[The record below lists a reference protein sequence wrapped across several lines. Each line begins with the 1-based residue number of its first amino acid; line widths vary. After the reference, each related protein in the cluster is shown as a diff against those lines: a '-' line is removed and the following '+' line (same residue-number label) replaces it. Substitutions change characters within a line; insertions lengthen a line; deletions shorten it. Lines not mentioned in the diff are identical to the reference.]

1 MDVGNLNIKI
11 TADTRGV
18 DAGISKTKRALGD
31 VTNTAQ
37 GFGSKLQAGFDAVGI
52 GGALA
57 IGAVTAAVGKFATDS
72 VKAAVSFDSSMANIN
87 SILQLSGTEID
98 ALGGKIL
105 AFGAT
110 TRAGPQA
117 AAEAFY
123 EIVSGVADASTH
135 MAILEASVATAEAG
149 NADLTATTGA
159 LVSVMNSYGFSAE
172 EASFASDVLTKT
184 VGAGVGSMD
193 EFASALGMSAGLAA
207 QSGISF
213 DELGGS
219 MAYLTTQG
227 FSAAQAGTR
236 LTAITTAFLK
246 PNEKMKKA
254 LRLMGVESG
263 SAGLEMYGLAGMT
276 QLLSESMGGSTD
288 AMSEALGTTEALTGA
303 LALNGPGFEEFI
315 ENFEAT
321 AEGAT
326 EAARAIQNASTAAS
340 FDRFNA
346 QVERAQV
353 LLGNLAMPVLEGAA
367 NVVVTGLQAGADII
381 TEVQKLGENWGILLA
396 QGAREAFQ
404 EKFNIDPTF
413 KLRADGDR
421 GAIRQALMDMVMEP
435 GGIQASFLLN
445 PKFHFAADMADDF
458 VTVVTT
464 EIAGIKPI
472 EAILSTIPKFLPPAI
487 PNTIAAMNELITG
500 IQEQGLSPTQ
510 QLIIDTVAHV
520 QFTTAMDKVKA
531 DVYNTNRPEPRMS
544 ADYMLPEPAPPAEA
558 QTWADG
564 VIAQYQ
570 AAIDL
575 ASQTP
580 LQAALTIDIAPSV
593 NRTTSDPLLDTA
605 VKEYTSTALK
615 DTTIL
620 TPADLTIVPTL
631 FNGPLVEEDMRGQ
644 LTALNYDSPGTAAMR
659 IMAGLA
665 NGSEVAAAI
674 TTGLQSQDY
683 DTTVSAT
690 LTVLQTTKIIQTGL
704 DTLYDAGV
712 FVAPGMNHPS
722 VGGGENKDN
731 NIMTP
736 MATGGKVPYDNFA
749 ALLHKGEIVVPAD
762 YADSVGRGGGV
773 TVIVN
778 ASNLMGS
785 RQEVIEW
792 VREGMAE
799 AGY

>member
-18 DAGISKTKRALGD
+18 DAGITKTKRALKS
-31 VTNTAQ
+31 TADEVQ
-37 GFGSKLQAGFDAVGI
+37 GWGAKLQSKLDSVGL
-52 GGALA
+52 GGVLA
-57 IGAVTAAVGKFATDS
+57 IGAITAGVIKFGVDS
-72 VKAAVSFDSSMANIN
+72 VKASVGFDKSMTNIN

-193 EFASALGMSAGLAA
+193 EFATALGMSAGLAA

-303 LALNGPGFEEFI
+303 LALNGPGFEDFI

-353 LLGNLAMPVLEGAA
+353 LLGGLAMPVLEGAA
-367 NVVVTGLQAGADII
+367 NIVVTGLQAGADII
-381 TEVQKLGENWGILLA
+381 TEATTLGETIGGLISDAVNSELGW
-396 QGAREAFQ
+396 
-404 EKFNIDPTF
+404 DPTF
-413 KLRADGDR
+413 IADGET
-421 GAIRQALMDMVMEP
+421 GPIRQAISEFWAKLGNVP
-435 GGIQASFLLN
+435 VPILLN
-445 PKFHFAADMADDF
+445 PQYRFMMDSADDL
-458 VTVVTT
+458 VKVITT
-464 EIAGIKPI
+464 EVAGIKPI

-558 QTWADG
+558 QTWADS

-580 LQAALTIDIAPSV
+580 LQAALNIDIAPSV
-593 NRTTSDPLLDTA
+593 NRSTSDPLLDAA
-605 VKEYTSTALK
+605 VKEYASDVLK
-615 DTTIL
+615 GTTVP
-620 TPADLTIVPTL
+620 TPADLAIEPTVANPEQVVTTVTGDL
-631 FNGPLVEEDMRGQ
+631 YMLNFDTPANSVMTMMALMGNGHEVVNSIKSDLVGFN
-644 LTALNYDSPGTAAMR
+644 
-659 IMAGLA
+659 
-665 NGSEVAAAI
+665 
-674 TTGLQSQDY
+674 Y
-683 DTTVSAT
+683 DTTISPTITIDPQVVYSNMPGGAT
-690 LTVLQTTKIIQTGL
+690 GSGTN
-704 DTLYDAGV
+704 YDGT
-712 FVAPGMNHPS
+712 PDGDGYPW
-722 VGGGENKDN
+722 
-731 NIMTP
+731 TP

-799 AGY
+799 AGL

>member
-18 DAGISKTKRALGD
+18 DAGITKTKRALKS
-31 VTNTAQ
+31 TADEVQ
-37 GFGSKLQAGFDAVGI
+37 GWGAKLQSKLDSVGL
-52 GGALA
+52 GGVLA
-57 IGAVTAAVGKFATDS
+57 IGAITAGVIKFGVDS
-72 VKAAVSFDSSMANIN
+72 VKASVGFDKSMTNIN

-303 LALNGPGFEEFI
+303 LALNGPGFEDFI

-353 LLGNLAMPVLEGAA
+353 LLGGLAMPVLEGAA
-367 NVVVTGLQAGADII
+367 NIVVTGLQAGADII
-381 TEVQKLGENWGILLA
+381 TEATTLGETIGGLISDAVNSELGW
-396 QGAREAFQ
+396 
-404 EKFNIDPTF
+404 DPTF
-413 KLRADGDR
+413 IADGET
-421 GAIRQALMDMVMEP
+421 GPIRQAISEFWAKLGNVP
-435 GGIQASFLLN
+435 VPILLN
-445 PKFHFAADMADDF
+445 PQYRFMMDSADDL
-458 VTVVTT
+458 VKVITT
-464 EIAGIKPI
+464 EVAGIKPI

-558 QTWADG
+558 QTWADS

-580 LQAALTIDIAPSV
+580 LQAALNIDIAPSV
-593 NRTTSDPLLDTA
+593 NRSTSDPLLDAA
-605 VKEYTSTALK
+605 VKEYASDVLK
-615 DTTIL
+615 GTTVP
-620 TPADLTIVPTL
+620 TPADLAIEPTVANPEQVVTTVTGDL
-631 FNGPLVEEDMRGQ
+631 YMLNFDTPANSVMTMMALMGNGHEVVNSIKSDLVGFN
-644 LTALNYDSPGTAAMR
+644 
-659 IMAGLA
+659 
-665 NGSEVAAAI
+665 
-674 TTGLQSQDY
+674 Y
-683 DTTVSAT
+683 DTTISPTITIDPQVVYSNMPGGAT
-690 LTVLQTTKIIQTGL
+690 GSGTN
-704 DTLYDAGV
+704 YDGT
-712 FVAPGMNHPS
+712 PDGDGYPW
-722 VGGGENKDN
+722 
-731 NIMTP
+731 TP

-799 AGY
+799 AGL